1 VIDKKEAKLKLEDI
15 AVVKEYSDVFSEE
28 LPGLLSDREIEFSI
42 DLLLGSAL
50 SLKLLIE
57 WFQ

>member
-1 VIDKKEAKLKLEDI
+1 MIDKKEAKLKLEDI

-57 WFQ
+57 WL